1 MKALWRY
8 DWEKSGVK
16 MVLVTGFLFLLV
28 ACIYGLSIYSHVSPS
43 VLKGGGRHYEVS
55 MEFYDARML
64 PIWGLP
70 LVLSWLSG
78 RLMSDDK
85 QSGWMKLC
93 GAMPLTARQYV
104 TEKYLIGLA
113 FMGTS
118 MVFVLL
124 CQVVYVVWLGV
135 FDGWFLTLFF
145 LRYMM
150 VFLMVSGVFTV
161 LAYWKGFGFAAL
173 CEVLLLVGVPLLAVL
188 TAWVIGSRGG
198 GEFLYR
204 LADII
209 EWLYYQPTG
218 IVCCSIGS
226 VAVYVLSYILC
237 LSIARRSGT

>member
-135 FDGWFLTLFF
+135 FDAWYLTLFF

-150 VFLMVSGVFTV
+150 VFLMVSGIFTV
-161 LAYWKGFGFAAL
+161 LAYRKNFGVAVL
-173 CEVLLLVGVPLLAVL
+173 CEVLLLVGMPILAIL
-188 TAWVIGSRGG
+188 ITWVTGSRVVYIFFRIG
-198 GEFLYR
+198 
-204 LADII
+204 DII

-226 VAVYVLSYILC
+226 AVIYVLSYILC
-237 LSIARRSGT
+237 LRIGNRNNAH